1 MTDGDLKKHLEAAEM
16 SPKQVAAAVSGLP
29 QEVLR
34 YKPAPDKWCIIE
46 ILGHLAD
53 VEIVYAHRLRQMLAD
68 KAPVISPMDQDD
80 WARNL
85 NYLDTPP
92 AELIAL
98 YGLNRHSNLRLLRR
112 LAQADLQKSAHHPE
126 MKDPFTVA
134 QLIERMGTHGANH
147 LQQIERLKAG
157 ARGQTVDAGLLAKDL
172 RKPH

>member
-1 MTDGDLKKHLEAAEM
+1 MTESELKDYLEAAEK

-29 QEVLR
+29 DKVLR
-34 YKPAPDKWCIIE
+34 YKPSPDKWCIQE

-53 VEIVYAHRLRQMLAD
+53 VEIVYAYRLRQMLAD
-68 KAPVISPMDQDD
+68 KKPVIAPMDQND

-85 NYLDTPP
+85 GCLETPP

-112 LAQADLQKSAHHPE
+112 LKPEDLGKSAYHPE
-126 MKDPFTVA
+126 TKQDFTVA

-147 LQQIERLKAG
+147 LEQIERLKKEAG
-157 ARGQTVDAGLLAKDL
+157 K
-172 RKPH
+172 K